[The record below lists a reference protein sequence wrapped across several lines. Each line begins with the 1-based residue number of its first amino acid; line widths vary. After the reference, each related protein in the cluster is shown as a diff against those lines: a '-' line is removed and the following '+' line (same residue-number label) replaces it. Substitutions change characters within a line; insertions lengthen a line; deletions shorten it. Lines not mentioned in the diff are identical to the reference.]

1 MKAKELRELSDAE
14 LKTRLSDAHTELFN
28 LRFQQATRQLQN
40 TSRFA
45 QVKDDVARIETIIRE
60 RQLRESA

>member
-60 RQLRESA
+60 RQLRASA